1 MEINY
6 DNYINDGWGLSKL
19 GFEKL
24 YELIKNDNKKIINVL
39 EFGSGVST
47 KFFSDLSKI
56 LNKDIYVTSF
66 DNDITYMYKDKSN
79 PKVVVNLRGLE
90 ETDDGAFEQM
100 FVVKKYNKLV
110 MKPKTSSH
118 LRNQFY
124 ILQPNDIS
132 GIYDYMLLDGPHGN
146 GRSMAFLHTIEHLT
160 TDSIIFIDDST
171 HYDFAG
177 HLLKIFNA
185 EKIFENIAGNKNKW
199 VFGGDFSIYKI
210 KNVL

>member
-1 MEINY
+1 MVINY
-6 DNYINDGWGLSKL
+6 DFYKNDGWGLSKL

-24 YELIKNDNKKIINVL
+24 FELIENNNKQSIRIL

-47 KFFSDLSKI
+47 KFFSDLSSI

-66 DNDITYMYKDKSN
+66 DNDATYMYKDKSN

-90 ETDDGAFEQM
+90 ETDNSTFEQM
-100 FVVKKYNKLV
+100 FVTKKYNKAL
-110 MKPKTSSH
+110 MKSKTSNH

-132 GIYDYMLLDGPHGN
+132 GMYDYVLLDGPHGN

-160 TDSIIFIDDST
+160 TDSIVFIDDST

-177 HLLKIFNA
+177 HR
-185 EKIFENIAGNKNKW
+185 
-199 VFGGDFSIYKI
+199 
-210 KNVL
+210 